1 MTLLKIENLTKS
13 FQRGV
18 EQIFPV
24 NHLNFQVDA
33 GDFVCIMG
41 RSGIGKTTLLNLI
54 ALFSNPDE
62 GSIFY
67 QGKALNDLDDDEMS
81 KYRNQEIA
89 YLTQSPELI
98 KTLNAYENVVLPY
111 YIRFD
116 ENKIIDSQDPAVKA
130 KALMEKLGIA
140 DLRDEKV
147 QNLSGGEKRR
157 VALAR
162 SLINHPKILL
172 LDEPTADLDE
182 ETANEIRNLL
192 VALNQEGLT
201 IIVVTHDE
209 AFKRLDARNYR
220 MIDGQ
225 VQKY

>member
-1 MTLLKIENLTKS
+1 MTLLKTENLTKS
-13 FQRGV
+13 FQRGA

-24 NHLNFQVDA
+24 NQLNFEVDA

-54 ALFSNPDE
+54 ALFSDPDE

-67 QGKALNDLDDDEMS
+67 AGKALNDLNDDEMS

-98 KTLNAYENVVLPY
+98 KTLSVYENVVLPY

-116 ENKIIDSQDPAVKA
+116 ENKLKDSADPAA
-130 KALMEKLGIA
+130 KAEALMAKLGLA
-140 DLRDEKV
+140 DLRDEAV

-162 SLINHPKILL
+162 SLMNQPTILL
-172 LDEPTADLDE
+172 LDEPTSDLDE
-182 ETANEIRNLL
+182 ETANEIRQLL
-192 VALNQEGLT
+192 VSLNQEGLT

-209 AFKRLDARNYR
+209 AFKHLNATNYR
-220 MIDGQ
+220 MVGGQ
-225 VQKY
+225 LQRY

>member
-1 MTLLKIENLTKS
+1 MSLLAIENLTKS
-13 FQRGV
+13 FHRGV

-24 NHLNFQVDA
+24 NHLNFQIEA

-62 GSIFY
+62 GNILY
-67 QGKALNDLDDDEMS
+67 QGQSLNHLADDEMS

-89 YLTQSPELI
+89 YLTQAPELI
-98 KTLNAYENVVLPY
+98 KTLNVYENVVLPY

-116 ENKIIDSQDPAVKA
+116 ENKLNDDQDLGEKA
-130 KALMEKLGIA
+130 KNLLTKLGIA
-140 DLRDEKV
+140 DLIDEKV

-162 SLINHPKILL
+162 SLINQPNILL

-182 ETANEIRNLL
+182 ETANEIRKLL

-209 AFKRLDARNYR
+209 AFKKLNARNYR
-220 MIDGQ
+220 MIEGQ
-225 VQKY
+225 LKIY